1 MTAAPRSTND
11 SSQKEAAVSEP
22 SRNEQGKTHGGER
35 TERRGFADTFARRAG
50 VPLRGL
56 APGRRVWTTVVGVPV
71 TAGLAVGAVVL
82 VSAGVSQ
89 LSFEEEKDT
98 TRTVAAGHKT
108 ADREGTTSASPKP
121 GRADEQGGAAPRTGD
136 ERGSGGGTS
145 GGGSGGG
152 TGGDGGTSGGGGD
165 GGGAGAPPASGDDR
179 SSGSG
184 GGGGNAP
191 ATSGGGGGGGGGAPK
206 STGSKVIY
214 TDYAGPSCPTPP
226 KGGYYEQ
233 NRYTDGDGGWY
244 SLGGGGYVGH
254 GCNGVFASV
263 PMSGDPAKDA
273 NSRVMWWWEPGTSAK
288 SCQLSVYVPKGP
300 NDRDVAG
307 HPTTYHV
314 LTDPFDRTTKYDSFT
329 VNQAGHRAQWV
340 NVGSFAVKQGKI
352 GIKLLDRGDDWSAG
366 WNLAHHAA
374 AQMKVTC
381 RT

>member
-1 MTAAPRSTND
+1 MQWRR
-11 SSQKEAAVSEP
+11 Q
-22 SRNEQGKTHGGER
+22 RQWWRRWRRQRHGGAVLLLRRRRRRFRRVEEWR
-35 TERRGFADTFARRAG
+35 RRHPGHERRR
-50 VPLRGL
+50 
-56 APGRRVWTTVVGVPV
+56 
-71 TAGLAVGAVVL
+71 
-82 VSAGVSQ
+82 
-89 LSFEEEKDT
+89 
-98 TRTVAAGHKT
+98 
-108 ADREGTTSASPKP
+108 
-121 GRADEQGGAAPRTGD
+121 
-136 ERGSGGGTS
+136 
-145 GGGSGGG
+145 
-152 TGGDGGTSGGGGD
+152 
-165 GGGAGAPPASGDDR
+165 
-179 SSGSG
+179 
-184 GGGGNAP
+184 
-191 ATSGGGGGGGGGAPK
+191 GGGGAPK
-206 STGSKVIY
+206 SAGSKVIY
-214 TDYAGPSCPTPP
+214 TDYAGPSCPTPQ

-233 NRYTDGDGGWY
+233 NRFTDGDGGWY

-273 NSRVMWWWEPGTSAK
+273 HSRVMWWWEPGTSAK

-329 VNQAGHRAQWV
+329 INQAGHRAQWV
-340 NVGSFAVKQGKI
+340 NAGSFAVKQGKI

>member
-1 MTAAPRSTND
+1 MTAAPRPTND

-22 SRNEQGKTHGGER
+22 SREEQGSTQGRER
-35 TERRGFADTFARRAG
+35 AAQRGFADTFARRTR

-56 APGRRVWTTVVGVPV
+56 APGRRVWTTVLGLPV

-89 LSFEEEKDT
+89 LRFEEDGDT
-98 TRTVAAGHKT
+98 ARTVAARHT
-108 ADREGTTSASPKP
+108 SADRADDASASPKS
-121 GRADEQGGAAPRTGD
+121 GRSAAKDGASAPATGD
-136 ERGSGGGTS
+136 KGAPGGDSS

-152 TGGDGGTSGGGGD
+152 GKGSGD
-165 GGGAGAPPASGDDR
+165 GGG
-179 SSGSG
+179 SGSG
-184 GGGGNAP
+184 DGGGDAGSPPSSGGGRSGGSHGGGADAP
-191 ATSGGGGGGGGGAPK
+191 ATTGGGGGAPK
-206 STGSKVIY
+206 SADSKVIY

-226 KGGYYEQ
+226 RGGYYEQ
-233 NRYTDGDGGWY
+233 NRFTDGDGGWY

-254 GCNGVFASV
+254 GCDGVFASV
-263 PMSGDPAKDA
+263 PMSGDPDKDA
-273 NSRVMWWWEPGTSAK
+273 HSRVMWWWEPGTSAR
-288 SCQLSVYVPKGP
+288 SCQVSVYVPKGP

-329 VNQAGHRAQWV
+329 VDQAGHRGQWV
-340 NVGSFAVKQGKI
+340 DVGSFAVKQGKI

>member
-1 MTAAPRSTND
+1 M
-11 SSQKEAAVSEP
+11 SEP
-22 SRNEQGKTHGGER
+22 SREEQGKTQGRDR
-35 TERRGFADTFARRAG
+35 TAQRGFADTFARRSR

-56 APGRRVWTTVVGVPV
+56 APGRRVWTTVVGLPV

-82 VSAGVSQ
+82 VSTGVSQ
-89 LSFEEEKDT
+89 LNFEEDEHT
-98 TRTVAAGHKT
+98 AETVAARHT
-108 ADREGTTSASPKP
+108 AEDRAKGTSSSPKP
-121 GRADEQGGAAPRTGD
+121 GGAAEDGGSAPSTVGKGAPGGAA
-136 ERGSGGGTS
+136 S

-152 TGGDGGTSGGGGD
+152 SGTGTGSGGGSGSSGGGG
-165 GGGAGAPPASGDDR
+165 GGGDAGAPPSSGGDG
-179 SSGSG
+179 SGGSG
-184 GGGGNAP
+184 GGGADAP
-191 ATSGGGGGGGGGAPK
+191 ATSGGGGGAPK
-206 STGSKVIY
+206 SAGSKVIY

-226 KGGYYEQ
+226 RGGYYEQ
-233 NRYTDGDGGWY
+233 NRFTDGDGGWY

-314 LTDPFDRTTKYDSFT
+314 LTDPFDRTTKYDAFT
-329 VNQAGHRAQWV
+329 VNQAGHRGQWV
-340 NVGSFAVKQGKI
+340 NAGSFAVKQGKI